1 MYLWKGPGC
10 SIEQKKWALAKIIV
24 AGYSKNRLLAMAFDN
39 NTAENSMSHES
50 RLLGLAAGLLLAPG
64 IVIAQYMESDAPSE
78 ERETV
83 KASLEEVYVTARR
96 REESLQETPVAVS
109 AMGADALA
117 EAGVSSIT
125 DLQQLVPGLQFGESG
140 SKTPAIF
147 IRGIGQREA
156 TAVLDPGVGVYL
168 NGIFLARQ
176 DTQLLD
182 TVDTQSIQ
190 VLRGPQ
196 GTLFGKNNTGGAML
210 VSTRDANL
218 YEREFGTAVKLGN
231 YGRQDVKLY
240 GNMPLV
246 EDRLATRFGISSK
259 RFDGDIENA
268 DGATFGD
275 EDRLAVSLRTLWQ
288 ASDNFSMDVFAYRSK
303 QRERSTPLTCI
314 LQNPNANIVQLI
326 YPNQPSFSDSCA
338 VSEQAANDHKITVNS
353 DDSVVAMTS
362 TMLALTMTWDFFD
375 YEIKSISA
383 WSHQQDIERNDD
395 QDGTSTHIIN
405 NGTRAL
411 NDVLRADGE
420 AVRDEKRDQFSQ
432 EIQLVGSAFADRV
445 SYTVGAFASL
455 ERIDDNPFAQVIGPK
470 GLSGIDPNTV
480 SNAVIP
486 GLPPLGAAAVFPLTT
501 LFGGFS
507 SLENTSWAVFSQFT
521 WSISDTVQL
530 TMGGRY
536 TFEERERRLTVVDI
550 DEQTYGQR
558 IGASYIDQ
566 AGFYSPITRAQFD
579 QIGRNLPDLPVD
591 IIEDADVRTEQW
603 SNFTP
608 AVTLSVQAS
617 DEWLE
622 TMNLDSALWYA
633 TYSEGF
639 KAGGFEPRGPELV
652 AFDPEEVVN
661 YELGVKLDSLDSTLR
676 FNAALYAM
684 DYTDIH
690 VRVAEQ
696 GERISDIFLFL
707 ANAGEATIQGIEME
721 TTLLLGNW
729 ILSANANYTDASYDE
744 YTATIVTP
752 GQGESVVDRSSE
764 PFALVPEMSY
774 SLAAQYNWMT
784 PFGLVV
790 PRMSVYYR
798 DELFTGIDYLAVEY
812 DSSYVDDLT
821 LVNARINYF
830 PSEKLRIAAYADNLT
845 DEEYF
850 KSGFA
855 VSALLGAATLVQG
868 TSRTIGLEFSYDF

>member
-1 MYLWKGPGC
+1 MAYKN
-10 SIEQKKWALAKIIV
+10 KALGFAGGLFLLPV
-24 AGYSKNRLLAMAFDN
+24 AVSLHAQSGESE
-39 NTAENSMSHES
+39 TA
-50 RLLGLAAGLLLAPG
+50 
-64 IVIAQYMESDAPSE
+64 AQSA
-78 ERETV
+78 TTKV
-83 KASLEEVYVTARR
+83 SLEEVYVTARR

-109 AMGADALA
+109 AFGADALA

-147 IRGIGQREA
+147 IRGIGQREGS
-156 TAVLDPGVGVYL
+156 AVLDPGVGVYL

-210 VSTRDANL
+210 VSTRAANL
-218 YEREFGTAVKLGN
+218 FEPEFGATVKAGN

-240 GNMPLV
+240 GNIPLI
-246 EDRLATRFGISSK
+246 EDKMATRFGISSK
-259 RFDGDIENA
+259 RFDGDIENF
-268 DGATFGD
+268 DGETYGD
-275 EDRLAVSLRTLWQ
+275 EDRLALSLRTQWQ
-288 ASDNFSMDVFAYRSK
+288 VSEQFGMDLFAYWSK
-303 QRERSTPLTCI
+303 QSERRTALTCI
-314 LQNPNANIVQLI
+314 LQNPEANIVQLI
-326 YPNQPSFSDSCA
+326 YPARPAFSDSCA
-338 VSEQAANDHKITVNS
+338 ASERAADDHEVTINS
-353 DDSVVAMTS
+353 GDSIVAMQS
-362 TMLALTMTWDFFD
+362 TMLALTLTWDFFD
-375 YEIKSISA
+375 YEIKSTSA
-383 WSHQQDIERNDD
+383 WSHQDDIERNDD
-395 QDGTSTHIIN
+395 QDGTSTQIIN

-411 NDVLRADGE
+411 NSVLLADGKE
-420 AVRDEKRDQFSQ
+420 TRDESRDQFSQ
-432 EIQLVGSAFADRV
+432 ELQIVGSAFEDRV
-445 SYTVGAFASL
+445 SYTVGMFASL

-470 GLSGIDPNTV
+470 GLAGIDPSTV
-480 SNAVIP
+480 TDALIP
-486 GLPPLGAAAVFPLTT
+486 GLPSLGDGFVFPLTT

-507 SLENTSWAVFSQFT
+507 TLENKSWALFSQFT
-521 WSISDTVQL
+521 WSITDTVQL

-536 TFEERERRLTVVDI
+536 TFEERERALTLVDI

-558 IGASYIDQ
+558 IGAAYIDQ

-579 QIGRNLPDLPVD
+579 MIGQNLPDLPVD
-591 IIEDADVRTEQW
+591 VREDADVRSEEWT
-603 SNFTP
+603 NFTP

-617 DEWLE
+617 EDWLE
-622 TMNLDSALWYA
+622 AMNLDSALWYA

-676 FNAALYAM
+676 FNAAVYAM

-707 ANAGEATIQGIEME
+707 TNAGEATIQGVEME
-721 TTLLLGNW
+721 TTFLLGNW
-729 ILSANANYTDASYDE
+729 VFNASANYTDASYDE

-752 GQGESVVDRSSE
+752 GQGESVVDRSAE
-764 PFALVPEMSY
+764 PFALVPETSY
-774 SLAAQYNWMT
+774 SFTAQYNWMS
-784 PFGLVV
+784 PVGLIV
-790 PRMSVYYR
+790 PRLSLYHR
-798 DELFTGIDYLAVEY
+798 DELFTGIDFLAVEY
-812 DSSYVDDLT
+812 ESSTVDKLT
-821 LVNARINYF
+821 LVNARLNYF
-830 PSEKLRIAAYADNLT
+830 PSEKLRVSAYVDNLT
-845 DEEYF
+845 DEDYF

-868 TSRTIGLEFSYDF
+868 TARTFGMEFSYDF

>member
-1 MYLWKGPGC
+1 M
-10 SIEQKKWALAKIIV
+10 

-288 ASDNFSMDVFAYRSK
+288 ASDNFSMDVFAYWSK

-470 GLSGIDPNTV
+470 GLSGIDPNAV

-550 DEQTYGQR
+550 DE
-558 IGASYIDQ
+558 
-566 AGFYSPITRAQFD
+566 
-579 QIGRNLPDLPVD
+579 
-591 IIEDADVRTEQW
+591 
-603 SNFTP
+603 
-608 AVTLSVQAS
+608 
-617 DEWLE
+617 
-622 TMNLDSALWYA
+622 
-633 TYSEGF
+633 
-639 KAGGFEPRGPELV
+639 
-652 AFDPEEVVN
+652 
-661 YELGVKLDSLDSTLR
+661 
-676 FNAALYAM
+676 
-684 DYTDIH
+684 
-690 VRVAEQ
+690 
-696 GERISDIFLFL
+696 
-707 ANAGEATIQGIEME
+707 
-721 TTLLLGNW
+721 
-729 ILSANANYTDASYDE
+729 
-744 YTATIVTP
+744 
-752 GQGESVVDRSSE
+752 
-764 PFALVPEMSY
+764 
-774 SLAAQYNWMT
+774 
-784 PFGLVV
+784 
-790 PRMSVYYR
+790 
-798 DELFTGIDYLAVEY
+798 
-812 DSSYVDDLT
+812 
-821 LVNARINYF
+821 
-830 PSEKLRIAAYADNLT
+830 
-845 DEEYF
+845 
-850 KSGFA
+850 
-855 VSALLGAATLVQG
+855 
-868 TSRTIGLEFSYDF
+868 

>member
-1 MYLWKGPGC
+1 M
-10 SIEQKKWALAKIIV
+10 

-288 ASDNFSMDVFAYRSK
+288 ASDNFSMDVFAYWSK
-303 QRERSTPLTCI
+303 QRERSTPLNCI

-470 GLSGIDPNTV
+470 GLSGIDPNAV

-707 ANAGEATIQGIEME
+707 TNAGEATIQGIEME

-752 GQGESVVDRSSE
+752 GQGESVFDRSSE

>member
-1 MYLWKGPGC
+1 MSGL
-10 SIEQKKWALAKIIV
+10 ALAQTQP
-24 AGYSKNRLLAMAFDN
+24 A
-39 NTAENSMSHES
+39 AEQGAS
-50 RLLGLAAGLLLAPG
+50 REASTK
-64 IVIAQYMESDAPSE
+64 V
-78 ERETV
+78 
-83 KASLEEVYVTARR
+83 SLEEVYVTARR

-109 AMGADALA
+109 ALGADALA

-156 TAVLDPGVGVYL
+156 SAVLDPGVGVYL

-210 VSTRDANL
+210 VNTRAANL
-218 YEREFGTAVKLGN
+218 FESEFGATVKAGN
-231 YGRQDVKLY
+231 FGRQDVKLY
-240 GNMPLV
+240 GNLPLL
-246 EDRLATRFGISSK
+246 EDKMATRFGISSK

-268 DGATFGD
+268 DGETFGD
-275 EDRLAVSLRTLWQ
+275 EDRLALSLRTQWQ
-288 ASDNFSMDVFAYRSK
+288 VSDQFGMDLFAYWSRQS
-303 QRERSTPLTCI
+303 ERSTPLNCI
-314 LQNPNANIVQLI
+314 LQNPEANIVQLI
-326 YPNQPSFSDSCA
+326 YPNQPAFSDSCA
-338 VSEQAANDHKITVNS
+338 ASERAADKHEITVNS
-353 DDSVVAMTS
+353 DDSIIAMQS
-362 TMLALTMTWDFFD
+362 TMLALTLTWDFFD

-383 WSHQQDIERNDD
+383 WSHQYDIERNDD
-395 QDGTSTHIIN
+395 QDGTSIHVID

-420 AVRDEKRDQFSQ
+420 EIRDEKRDQFSQ
-432 EIQLVGSAFADRV
+432 ELQIVGSAFDDRL

-470 GLSGIDPNTV
+470 GLAGIDPSTV
-480 SNAVIP
+480 SDAIIP
-486 GLPPLGAAAVFPLTT
+486 GLPSAGDGFVFPLTT

-507 SLENTSWAVFSQFT
+507 SLENKSWAVFSQFT
-521 WSISDTVQL
+521 WSITDTVQL

-536 TFEERERRLTVVDI
+536 TFEERERALTLVDI

-566 AGFYSPITRAQFD
+566 AGFYTPITRAQFD

-591 IIEDADVRTEQW
+591 VREDADVRSEEW

-617 DEWLE
+617 EDWLE
-622 TMNLDSALWYA
+622 VMNLDSALWYA

-676 FNAALYAM
+676 FNAAAYVM

-707 ANAGEATIQGIEME
+707 TNAGEATIQGVEME
-721 TTLLLGNW
+721 TTFLLGNW
-729 ILSANANYTDASYDE
+729 VFSASANYTDASYDE

-752 GQGESVVDRSSE
+752 GQGESVVDRSDE
-764 PFALVPEMSY
+764 PFALVPETSY
-774 SLAAQYNWMT
+774 SFTAQYNWMSSV
-784 PFGLVV
+784 GLIV
-790 PRMSVYYR
+790 PRLSLYHR
-798 DELFTGIDYLAVEY
+798 DELFTGIDFLAVEY
-812 DSSYVDDLT
+812 ESSTVDALT
-821 LVNARINYF
+821 LVNARLNYF
-830 PSEKLRIAAYADNLT
+830 PSEKFRVAAYVDNLT

-868 TSRTIGLEFSYDF
+868 TSRTIGMEFSYDF